1 MLSQAGDQARPL
13 WADASSQSRRARRGG
28 QGRQI
33 VRIFMGTHVNRI
45 DRKGRVSVPA
55 QFRAAFGLEVGGAYA
70 MPSLRKH
77 EALDVHL
84 PETIGRLAQSSDP
97 FGDEDEDYPGAIF
110 SAGRYLGLDGEG
122 RIVLPDDLRAFA
134 HIADKVCFLGRGSF
148 FQMWEPEAGL
158 AYQRQSFRRVVDNGP
173 ELRRRPNGGNG
184 GGEG

>member
-1 MLSQAGDQARPL
+1 MRVFIGA
-13 WADASSQSRRARRGG
+13 
-28 QGRQI
+28 
-33 VRIFMGTHVNRI
+33 HVNRI

-55 QFRAAFGLEVGGAYA
+55 QFRAAFGVEISSAYA

-77 EALDVHL
+77 EALDVYL
-84 PETIGRLAQSSDP
+84 PEAIARLAQSSDP

-110 SAGRYLGLDGEG
+110 SAGRYLGLDNEG

-158 AYQRQSFRRVVDNGP
+158 AYSQQSFRRMVDNGAR
-173 ELRRRPNGGNG
+173 LRHRLAAGDTASPAPP